1 MYVSSAQWSW
11 VRIPMLALFLSSF
24 FSSVNLESL
33 KSLFNCDDLIF
44 IFMFLFPQII
54 FISCFFYCCCFVLKS
69 VKHRQH
75 WLTIMAP
82 CKAQAILVNMV
93 DSNIVTGQ
101 SDQVDLHHQS
111 SLNSIKWV
119 CPLIIITSS
128 STAGRLISGFVCF
141 FILSLSF
148 ANESKK
154 YCKEKMP
161 YIVLTA
167 SHTECVLKTFF
178 FFFF

>member
-1 MYVSSAQWSW
+1 MSSAQWSW

-33 KSLFNCDDLIF
+33 KLLFNCDDLIF

-54 FISCFFYCCCFVLKS
+54 FISCFFYCCCFVLKRM
-69 VKHRQH
+69 KHRQH

-101 SDQVDLHHQS
+101 SGQVDLHHQS
-111 SLNSIKWV
+111 LLNSIKWV
-119 CPLIIITSS
+119 YELIIITSS
-128 STAGRLISGFVCF
+128 STAGRLISGFVCLF
-141 FILSLSF
+141 LFQISF
-148 ANESKK
+148 ANELKK
-154 YCKEKMP
+154 
-161 YIVLTA
+161 IL
-167 SHTECVLKTFF
+167 
-178 FFFF
+178 